1 MQNNNS
7 NQAAVSKVTWQLSL
21 KWGGVYRTSPEYSTI
36 DDCLKAQAAFME
48 QFQGKFLSITVV
60 RNVKYT
66 TEG

>member
-21 KWGGVYRTSPEYSTI
+21 RWGGAYRTSPEYSTI
-36 DDCLKAQAAFME
+36 DELLKAQASFMK

-60 RNVKYT
+60 RNVSYI